1 MLSGPSRSP
10 LHRSL
15 PLGRER
21 RSGSSRE
28 RSAAR
33 SLISPPQ
40 QARQASC
47 DATEA
52 ALSFQ
57 HAARRPSRPWLAG
70 AGPPSRLLARRPCGE
85 AENVPPCQ
93 GRAFSM
99 PPLRAS

>member
-52 ALSFQ
+52 ALS
-57 HAARRPSRPWLAG
+57 ARCKVALATLAG
-70 AGPPSRLLARRPCGE
+70 WGWPSLQAPGKAALW
-85 AENVPPCQ
+85 
-93 GRAFSM
+93 
-99 PPLRAS
+99 